1 MATAYDKLIKVKI
14 TQPGMQGYNGYLRR
28 HLFKDGKSV
37 EAIPVRMALLLGA
50 SCSVEDEDGNTLNPN
65 TYVFDN
71 GIGEVS
77 ADDFPSVVPIRKS
90 DVIAAEL
97 AELEEKSVVE
107 LSDEPM
113 PDAVDD
119 TVSFSEPGDEL
130 DDPRVWSL
138 AELEAIADAQGI
150 GGLREVGDILKVK
163 GRSIDDLIQSI
174 LKKQSG
180 EPAEDSVKPEEDSF
194 KAILV
199 DVDKPAGAKESGE

>member
-28 HLFKDGKSV
+28 HLFKDGCSV

-77 ADDFPSVVPIRKS
+77 ADDFPSVIPIRKS
-90 DVIAAEL
+90 DVDAAAL
-97 AELEEKSVVE
+97 AELEEESGAE

-113 PDAVDD
+113 PDIDD
-119 TVSFSEPGDEL
+119 TVAFSEPGDEL

-138 AELEAIADAQGI
+138 AELEAIADAEGI

-174 LKKQSG
+174 LKKQTG
-180 EPAEDSVKPEEDSF
+180 EPAEDGE
-194 KAILV
+194 
-199 DVDKPAGAKESGE
+199 DKPDGTPGETVDDSGE